1 MKMRSWVVVASFL
14 AVAACGSKKEAEKE
28 APKKAEPEAKAEGK
42 PEPAPEAKPAAPE
55 AKPAAP
61 PSGLLAA
68 ADRPAAAVHAGA
80 LGLTAYTGATAPPA
94 ASTEASTACETAC
107 EHRTSCGLGE
117 ATGCVGECG
126 ALFDLGTLSAAD
138 LQGYAAAS
146 CDQVKQAEG
155 QFQIAASCRHACAH
169 RSECVA
175 GASTKECLPDC
186 AALVVA
192 SGKDPAEALHEY
204 IEADCAA
211 VTAYEPSL
219 ACLHGCTH
227 VLGCGVAGDL
237 GSCLSYCGDQLKQG
251 ATLAQI
257 DEIAKADCETVKQS
271 VKLPQPAP
279 AASGGHLC
287 TAEGVYT
294 VCDGSSCDD
303 HLSTSMGAGATDADA
318 GYEAVAQCTS
328 HMLNMVV
335 IQQMNYRASVKQS
348 CGVTRCQ

>member
-1 MKMRSWVVVASFL
+1 MHCMKMRTWVVVASFL

-28 APKKAEPEAKAEGK
+28 APKKAEPEAKAE
-42 PEPAPEAKPAAPE
+42 PAAP
-55 AKPAAP
+55 A
-61 PSGLLAA
+61 SGLLAA

-94 ASTEASTACETAC
+94 ASTEATTACETAC
-107 EHRTSCGLGE
+107 DHRTSCGLGE

-192 SGKDPAEALHEY
+192 SGKDPAESLHEY

-227 VLGCGVAGDL
+227 VLGCGVPGDL

-257 DEIAKADCETVKQS
+257 DQIAKADCETVKQS

-279 AASGGHLC
+279 AAGGGGHLC

-294 VCDGSSCDD
+294 VCEDGYCRDRSAD
-303 HLSTSMGAGATDADA
+303 SMGAGASDADA
-318 GYEAVAQCTS
+318 RQEALSQCGS
-328 HMLNMVV
+328 HMTNMV
-335 IQQMNYRASVKQS
+335 IISQINGRASVKQS
-348 CGVTRCQ
+348 CQVTGCN